1 MTPPDTS
8 PKPPPGSSPTL
19 RRADGEIDWPQ
30 VHARIASIGRL
41 LESEAAM
48 SPESEAA
55 LLAERARHLAEPPE
69 EERGED
75 MLALLRVR
83 LGREDYAVH
92 AGDVVAVATGV
103 EIAAL
108 PGATGPLVAL
118 AAWRSRVLR
127 TIDVRPALGVSAP
140 ASRTVL
146 VIGEY
151 EADLALLVDSVED
164 AEVVRH
170 SELQPAPA
178 DVAASDLLRGILQDG
193 TPLLDLR
200 AAVRLAGLR
209 GRDA

>member
-1 MTPPDTS
+1 MTLPDTGA
-8 PKPPPGSSPTL
+8 KPSPGSGPTL
-19 RRADGEIDWPQ
+19 RRADGEIDWTQ
-30 VHARIASIGRL
+30 VHARMASIGQL

-55 LLAERARHLAEPPE
+55 LLAERARHLAEPME
-69 EERGED
+69 VERGEE

-83 LGREDYAVH
+83 LGREEYAVP

-108 PGATGPLVAL
+108 PGATGLLVAL

-127 TIDVRPALGVSAP
+127 TIDIRAALGVSAP

-164 AEVVRH
+164 AEIVRL
-170 SELQPAPA
+170 SELQPVPA
-178 DVAASDLLRGILQDG
+178 DVSASDLLRGILQDG

-209 GRDA
+209 ARDT